1 MRKFCSIILIVFL
14 SGCVMRSGGGGSS
27 FDGLSNRYGGDAQ
40 VFADRTAQELGRRYT
55 PAQNPVTLQKAPG
68 IFGDS
73 LEQALRNRGFAV
85 SSPENGGASGLPV
98 SYTVDILEMDGVPT
112 KGYVQVTCA
121 DGRVFTF
128 SRELEH
134 GAVVPTNAPPNVPQN
149 ASMTLDENNPATVP
163 VPAPVQEVALPVA
176 QAPAA
181 LPVQPVTTVPSPASL
196 SALPPHTIR
205 ASATATRIA
214 KRNNLS
220 VANFCR
226 WNGIAPDQTLPKGH
240 RVHLQEPAQVSIP
253 VASSVAPIA
262 QAVPAASVTPFAG
275 RPAIA
280 SAPPAVQPV
289 PLPIAASEVLP
300 TPVQDAKHSDAKEEI
315 PAPSLPETAPMS
327 TWTITPGNL
336 QAQVS
341 AWSAQANY
349 QLLWKTQN
357 DFEMESHARF
367 QGDFLDAI
375 RQLFTGLQRSG
386 HALRVT
392 LYQGNNVLEVSEE

>member
-14 SGCVMRSGGGGSS
+14 SGCVMRSGSNGSS
-27 FDGLSNRYGGDAQ
+27 FDGLSSSYGGDAQ
-40 VFADRTAQELGRRYT
+40 VFAERTAQELGRRYT

-68 IFGDS
+68 IFGDN
-73 LEQALRNRGFAV
+73 LEQALRNKGFAV

-98 SYTVDILEMDGVPT
+98 SYTVDVLEMDGVPT

-134 GAVVPTNAPPNVPQN
+134 GAVIPTNAPPSIPQN
-149 ASMTLDENNPATVP
+149 ASLALDENNPATAP
-163 VPAPVQEVALPVA
+163 VFAPVQEVALPVA

-181 LPVQPVTTVPSPASL
+181 LPVQPVAAVPPPAST

-205 ASATATRIA
+205 ASATATRVA
-214 KRNNLS
+214 KRNNIP
-220 VANFCR
+220 VAKFCR
-226 WNGIAPDQTLPKGH
+226 WNGIAPDQTLPTGY
-240 RVHLQEPAQVSIP
+240 RVHLQEPAQVSVP
-253 VASSVAPIA
+253 VASPVTAAA
-262 QAVPAASVTPFAG
+262 QAV
-275 RPAIA
+275 PAIA
-280 SAPPAVQPV
+280 SAPPAVQSV
-289 PLPIAASEVLP
+289 PMPIASPEVLP
-300 TPVQDAKHSDAKEEI
+300 TPAQDSKQSDAKEDI
-315 PAPSLPETAPMS
+315 PVLSLPESAPVP

>member
-1 MRKFCSIILIVFL
+1 MRKVYAIILIVFL
-14 SGCVMRSGGGGSS
+14 SGCVVRSGGSGSS
-27 FDGLSNRYGGDAQ
+27 FDGLSSSYGGDAQ

-55 PAQNPVTLQKAPG
+55 PAQNPLALHKAPG

-85 SSPENGGASGLPV
+85 VSPDSGGASGLAV
-98 SYTVDILEMDGVPT
+98 SYTVDTLEMDGVPA
-112 KGYVQVTCA
+112 KGYVQITLA

-134 GAVVPTNAPPNVPQN
+134 GAVIPTNASPDVPM
-149 ASMTLDENNPATVP
+149 SMDENTSLP
-163 VPAPVQEVALPVA
+163 VPVQETELPVA
-176 QAPAA
+176 QTSAPNPTQPIAA
-181 LPVQPVTTVPSPASL
+181 VPVAPLPSDTKTA
-196 SALPPHTIR
+196 PHTVHS
-205 ASATATRIA
+205 SATATKIA
-214 KRNNLS
+214 KRNKVS
-220 VANFCR
+220 VANFCQ
-226 WNGIAPDQTLPKGH
+226 WNEVTPTQVLPTGY
-240 RVHLQEPAQVSIP
+240 RVHLQQPAQVSTAKTTPFVPITQNVP
-253 VASSVAPIA
+253 VAPIVSSA
-262 QAVPAASVTPFAG
+262 ATPTIAPVPPVVQSVSVPMPATVTPQ
-275 RPAIA
+275 
-280 SAPPAVQPV
+280 SAL
-289 PLPIAASEVLP
+289 LP
-300 TPVQDAKHSDAKEEI
+300 PVQDIKHSDAKEEI
-315 PAPSLPETAPMS
+315 PVAPLPDPAS

-349 QLLWKTQN
+349 QLIWKTQN

-392 LYQGNNVLEVSEE
+392 LYQANNVLEVSEE